1 MPKMVFIYLEKINNK
16 LPLMDF
22 QFLILLVGFAIV
34 AIAGHQIAKVFQ
46 KIKFPLITG
55 LIITG
60 IIAGSSVLKFIP
72 SEKLPDLN
80 FLNDIALAII
90 AFSAGAEL
98 YLKELRS
105 RISSIKWMTIA
116 QFTVTFILSSVIIFY
131 AADYIPFMSELTSSV
146 KMIIAI
152 LFGVI
157 FIARSPSSAIAVVN
171 EMRANGPF
179 TKTAMGVTVLI
190 DVLVIIVFAICF
202 SVAKAIINGEELGII
217 FLGFLAAELIISF
230 GLGILLGKLLQ
241 LALSIKMNRHI
252 KGLAIILLGFS
263 AYLLA
268 AYVKTHSGVIFHHEV
283 ILEPLLTCI
292 IASFYITNYSKNR
305 IEFIELLENIS
316 PTIYIIFFTL
326 IGVSVSLQTL
336 VMVFGVAL
344 GLFALR
350 LITIIIGGVFGVI
363 LARDD
368 KRFMFISWMPYLTQ
382 AGVAL
387 GLTTI
392 VATEFPSWGV
402 EFQTIIIAIIVIN
415 QLVGPPLFKL
425 AINYAKESHLKHKTP
440 DFDGV
445 RDAVI
450 FGLESQSVALAMSL
464 KSHGW
469 TPKIISVA
477 ETDIENNNDFEVIT
491 IRNISLE
498 SFKPLHLEN
507 AEVIVCLMSDKENF
521 DISEL
526 VYEHIGTKDI
536 IVRYNGSRFF
546 LEKFN
551 SLGVRI
557 MDPSSAMVN
566 LLDHFV
572 RSPNAT
578 SILLGLD
585 TNQDSID
592 VEIRNKDI
600 HGMTLRDLR
609 FPTDVILLSVK
620 RKGQVII
627 SHGYTR
633 LRLGDIVTL
642 VGTTE
647 SIENVRFKLES

>member
-1 MPKMVFIYLEKINNK
+1 MTIKFI
-16 LPLMDF
+16 
-22 QFLILLVGFAIV
+22 ILLVGFSIV

-60 IIAGSSVLKFIP
+60 IIAGSSVLNFIP
-72 SEKLPDLN
+72 AKTLPNLN
-80 FLNDIALAII
+80 FLNDLALAII

-105 RISSIKWMTIA
+105 RMNSIKWMTIG
-116 QFTVTFILSSVIIFY
+116 QLTITFLLSSIAIFY
-131 AADYIPFMSELTSSV
+131 ASDYIPFMSELSSDV
-146 KMIIAI
+146 KMIIAV

-157 FIARSPSSAIAVVN
+157 FVARSPSSAIAVIN
-171 EMRANGPF
+171 ELRANGPF
-179 TKTAMGVTVLI
+179 TKTSMGVTVI
-190 DVLVIIVFAICF
+190 KDVLVIILFAICLA
-202 SVAKAIINGEELGII
+202 VAKAVINGEELGFVFLLFLFIELVLSFGFGVLLGRFLQIAISVKVYKHFKAAFII
-217 FLGFLAAELIISF
+217 FLGF
-230 GLGILLGKLLQ
+230 GT
-241 LALSIKMNRHI
+241 
-252 KGLAIILLGFS
+252 
-263 AYLLA
+263 YLFA
-268 AYVKTHSGVIFHHEV
+268 AYIRSHSLDYFNHEV
-283 ILEPLLTCI
+283 VLEPLLICI
-292 IASFYITNYSKNR
+292 IGSFYVTNYSKNR
-305 IEFIELLENIS
+305 IEFVGLLETIS

-326 IGVSVSLQTL
+326 TGASLSLQTL
-336 VMVFGVAL
+336 AQVFWIAIA
-344 GLFALR
+344 LFALR
-350 LITIIIGGVFGVI
+350 ILTMILGGIFGV
-363 LARDD
+363 AAAKDN
-368 KRFMFISWMPYLTQ
+368 KKYTFISWMPYVTQ

-392 VATEFPSWGV
+392 IASEFPEWGY
-402 EFQTIIIAIIVIN
+402 EFQTVIIAIIVIN
-415 QLVGPPLFKL
+415 QLIGPPLFKFSL
-425 AINYAKESHLKHKTP
+425 NFVKESHLKHKGHEY
-440 DFDGV
+440 DGV

-450 FGLESQSVALAMSL
+450 FGLESQSIALAMSL
-464 KSHGW
+464 KQHNW
-469 TPKIISVA
+469 VPKIVTRSKIS
-477 ETDIENNNDFEVIT
+477 EGNNNGFEVSSI
-491 IRNISLE
+491 NDISLNTIK
-498 SFKPLHLEN
+498 SLHLER
-507 AEVIVCLMSDKENF
+507 ADAIVCLMSDEENYKV
-521 DISEL
+521 SEL
-526 VYEHIGTKDI
+526 IYEHIGTKDI

-551 SLGVRI
+551 SLGVRV

-585 TNQDSID
+585 NTQDSID
-592 VEIRNKDI
+592 VEIVNKDI

-609 FPTDVILLSVK
+609 FPTDVIVLSVV

-647 SIENVRFKLES
+647 SVENVRFKLES

>member
-1 MPKMVFIYLEKINNK
+1 
-16 LPLMDF
+16 MDF
-22 QFLILLVGFAIV
+22 QFLILLIGFAIV

-60 IIAGSSVLKFIP
+60 IIAGSSVLNFIP
-72 SEKLPDLN
+72 SEKLPKLN

-90 AFSAGAEL
+90 AFSAGSEL

-105 RISSIKWMTIA
+105 RINSIKWMTIG
-116 QFTVTFILSSVIIFY
+116 QLTITFLLSSIVIFHG
-131 AADYIPFMSELTSSV
+131 ASYIPFMAELSPNV
-146 KMIIAI
+146 RMIIAV

-157 FIARSPSSAIAVVN
+157 FVARSPSSAIAVIN
-171 EMRANGPF
+171 ELRANGPF
-179 TKTAMGVTVLI
+179 TKTSLGVTVLK
-190 DVLVIIVFAICF
+190 DVLVIILFAICF
-202 SVAKAIINGEELGII
+202 SVAKAVINGEALGLT
-217 FLGFLAAELIISF
+217 FLLFLAIELILSF
-230 GLGILLGKLLQ
+230 GLGLLLGKILQ
-241 LALSIKMNRHI
+241 ASLSLKINKHI
-252 KGLAIILLGFS
+252 KGISIILLGFGT
-263 AYLLA
+263 YLFA
-268 AYVKTHSGVIFHHEV
+268 AFVKANTESIFSHEV
-283 ILEPLLTCI
+283 ILEPLLICI
-292 IASFYITNYSKNR
+292 IASFYVTNYSKNR

-316 PTIYIIFFTL
+316 PTIFIIFFTL
-326 IGVSVSLQTL
+326 TGASLSLQTL
-336 VMVFGVAL
+336 VQVFWIAIAL
-344 GLFALR
+344 FSLR
-350 LITIIIGGVFGVI
+350 LITMVLGGIFGVI
-363 LARDD
+363 AAKDD
-368 KRFMFISWMPYLTQ
+368 KKYMFISWMPYVTQ

-387 GLTTI
+387 GLTTLI
-392 VATEFPSWGV
+392 ASEFPAWGY
-402 EFQTIIIAIIVIN
+402 EFQTIIIAIIVLN
-415 QLVGPPLFKL
+415 QLVGPPLFKA
-425 AINYAKESHLKHKTP
+425 AINMVGESHLKHKAP

-450 FGLESQSVALAMSL
+450 FGLESQSVELAMSL

-469 TPKIISVA
+469 TPKIIAVSK
-477 ETDIENNNDFEVIT
+477 TDVENNNDFEVIS
-491 IRNISLE
+491 IKNISLE
-498 SFKPLHLEN
+498 SFKNLHLEN
-507 AEVIVCLMSDKENF
+507 AEAIVCLMSDKENF

-526 VYEHIGTKDI
+526 VYEHVGTKDI
-536 IVRYNGSRFF
+536 IVRYHGSRHF
-546 LEKFN
+546 LKKFN
-551 SLGVRI
+551 ELGVRV

-585 TNQDSID
+585 TTQDSID